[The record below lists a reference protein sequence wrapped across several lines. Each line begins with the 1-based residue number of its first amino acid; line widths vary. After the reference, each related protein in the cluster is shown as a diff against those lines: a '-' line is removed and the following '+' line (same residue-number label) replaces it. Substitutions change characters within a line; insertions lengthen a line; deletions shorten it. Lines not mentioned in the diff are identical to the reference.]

1 MFCMCGLKKAI
12 TAGNSVMLR
21 QCNPK
26 AKSERQRHP
35 YSRQSAGENGAD
47 RHILPQSNNLTWQ
60 WENHGHSKFSI
71 GNIYIYCV
79 CEPSKNYGSSID
91 NPMVSTTEND
101 ILMSGFLSANCWLFI
116 TILLFTETR
125 ILEVSYLYMHEG
137 KKSPWHAVIPGTLL
151 PNKFGNPAIILPKNS
166 PNMHKNRKN
175 AAGSKKPISK
185 IYICARKYI
194 NNTILCQKKINNL
207 HCPIWWL
214 QRCRGFF
221 QAFTKAPTFMKE
233 RRARKKSRIKFS
245 LAPEGTGRPRAP
257 SSNARG
263 LGKVVR
269 NGWNQW
275 ASRL

>member
-1 MFCMCGLKKAI
+1 MFCMCCLKKAI

-26 AKSERQRHP
+26 AKSERQRRP

-71 GNIYIYCV
+71 GNQYIYIYVYIYCV

-116 TILLFTETR
+116 AILLFTETR

-166 PNMHKNRKN
+166 PNMHKNRKIR
-175 AAGSKKPISK
+175 S
-185 IYICARKYI
+185 
-194 NNTILCQKKINNL
+194 
-207 HCPIWWL
+207 W
-214 QRCRGFF
+214 F
-221 QAFTKAPTFMKE
+221 QETY
-233 RRARKKSRIKFS
+233 
-245 LAPEGTGRPRAP
+245 
-257 SSNARG
+257 
-263 LGKVVR
+263 
-269 NGWNQW
+269 Q
-275 ASRL
+275 